1 MRISGRAL
9 FTLGIAAVA
18 ACAVA
23 SASAWPAKAALFPL
37 VMGIPL
43 LALALV
49 QLVLD
54 LRRRPATAEAPA
66 LDLAPAAD
74 VAPELARWRTLAIF
88 AWMAGF
94 IALVVL
100 AGFPLAVPLFT
111 FAYLALQ
118 DDVGWGLALALAAA
132 AWAFFHAVFERLLRL
147 PFEPGLVQT
156 WLGL

>member
-9 FTLGIAAVA
+9 FTLGVVAVA
-18 ACAVA
+18 AYAVA
-23 SASAWPAKAALFPL
+23 SARAWPLKAALFPL

-43 LALALV
+43 LGLALV

-54 LRRRPATAEAPA
+54 LRRRPGTAEAPA
-66 LDLAPAAD
+66 LDLAPAAE

-88 AWMAGF
+88 AWMVGF

-100 AGFPLAVPLFT
+100 VGFALAVPLFT
-111 FAYLALQ
+111 FGYLALQ
-118 DDVGWGLALALAAA
+118 GAVGWGLSVVLAAA
-132 AWAFFHAVFERLLRL
+132 AWGFFHAVFERLLRL